1 MASMDKINS
10 LFLDSQ
16 INTSSVYQDE
26 VAKANQRF
34 YDQIAGIYDDVDRRR
49 GGHIDH
55 TWVDGIFNNILSIL
69 QSSKTRTDELS
80 FLDAASGSGFLAQ
93 HAQKFFPRMTLL
105 DISQKML
112 KRINLP
118 RALKICSDTCLIPA
132 KKSSFDVIGGFATLH
147 HLKSPEKFFQ
157 ESYRVLRP
165 GGIIYTDHDIESQFV
180 KNFRPMLWLYRKF
193 FDHGKDYLKQCP
205 ESSELDYLLSEY
217 HGKEGLSGPKLAEQL
232 SEVGF
237 QIREIVYHWEG
248 MGPAASFLEK
258 LGFSGMLKRRGLA
271 PVIRLIAV
279 KLTE

>member
-1 MASMDKINS
+1 MAPMDKITS
-10 LFLDSQ
+10 LFMDSQ
-16 INTSSVYQDE
+16 IDTSSVYQND

-34 YDQIAGIYDDVDRRR
+34 YDQIAEMYDEVDRRR
-49 GGHIDH
+49 GDHIDH
-55 TWVDGIFNNILSIL
+55 NWVDGVFNNILEIL
-69 QSSKTRTDELS
+69 ESSKEESELS

-93 HAQKFFPRMTLL
+93 RARKFFPRMTLL
-105 DISQKML
+105 DISRNML
-112 KRINLP
+112 KRIDLP
-118 RALKICSDTCLIPA
+118 ETLKVCSDTCFIPA
-132 KKSSFDVIGGFATLH
+132 KESSFDVIGGFATLH
-147 HLKSPEKFFQ
+147 HLKSPKKFFQ

-217 HGKEGLSGPKLAEQL
+217 HGEEGLSGRKLAEQL

-258 LGFSGMLKRRGLA
+258 LGFSGILKRRGLA

-279 KLTE
+279 KP

>member
-1 MASMDKINS
+1 MAPMDKITS
-10 LFLDSQ
+10 LFMDSQ
-16 INTSSVYQDE
+16 IDTSSVYQDD

-34 YDQIAGIYDDVDRRR
+34 YDQVAGIYDEVDRRR
-49 GGHIDH
+49 GDHIDH
-55 TWVDGIFNNILSIL
+55 NWVDGVFNNILEIL
-69 QSSKTRTDELS
+69 ESSKEESELS

-93 HAQKFFPRMTLL
+93 RARKFFPRMTLL
-105 DISQKML
+105 DISRNML
-112 KRINLP
+112 KRIDLP
-118 RALKICSDTCLIPA
+118 ETLKVCSDTCFIPA
-132 KKSSFDVIGGFATLH
+132 KESSFDVIGGFATLH
-147 HLKSPEKFFQ
+147 HLKSPKKFFQ

-217 HGKEGLSGPKLAEQL
+217 HGEEGLSGPKLAEQL

-258 LGFSGMLKRRGLA
+258 LGFSGILKRRGLA

-279 KLTE
+279 KLIE

>member
-1 MASMDKINS
+1 MAPMDKITS
-10 LFLDSQ
+10 LFMDSQ
-16 INTSSVYQDE
+16 IDTSSVYQDD

-34 YDQIAGIYDDVDRRR
+34 YDQVAGIYDEVDRRR
-49 GGHIDH
+49 GDHIDH
-55 TWVDGIFNNILSIL
+55 NWVDEVFNNILEIL
-69 QSSKTRTDELS
+69 ESSKEESELS

-93 HAQKFFPRMTLL
+93 RARKFFPRMTLL
-105 DISQKML
+105 DISRNML
-112 KRINLP
+112 KRIDLP
-118 RALKICSDTCLIPA
+118 GALKVCSDTCFIPA
-132 KKSSFDVIGGFATLH
+132 KESSFDVIGGFATLH
-147 HLKSPEKFFQ
+147 HLKSPKKFFQ

-237 QIREIVYHWEG
+237 QIREVVYHWEG

-258 LGFSGMLKRRGLA
+258 LGFSGILKRRGLA
-271 PVIRLIAV
+271 PVIRLIAI
-279 KLTE
+279 KLSE

>member
-1 MASMDKINS
+1 MAPMDKITAP
-10 LFLDSQ
+10 FMDSQ
-16 INTSSVYQDE
+16 VDTNSVYQDD

-34 YDQIAGIYDDVDRRR
+34 YDQVAGIYDEVDRRR
-49 GGHIDH
+49 GDHIDH
-55 TWVDGIFNNILSIL
+55 NWVDGVFNNILEIL
-69 QSSKTRTDELS
+69 ESSKEESELS

-93 HAQKFFPRMTLL
+93 RARKFFPRMTLL
-105 DISQKML
+105 DISRNML
-112 KRINLP
+112 KRIDLP
-118 RALKICSDTCLIPA
+118 GALKVCSDTCFIPA
-132 KKSSFDVIGGFATLH
+132 KESSFDVIGGFATLH
-147 HLKSPEKFFQ
+147 HLKSPKKFFQ

-232 SEVGF
+232 SEAGF

-258 LGFSGMLKRRGLA
+258 LGFSGILKRRGLA

-279 KLTE
+279 KQTG

>member
-1 MASMDKINS
+1 MAPMDKITS
-10 LFLDSQ
+10 LFMDSQ
-16 INTSSVYQDE
+16 IDTSSVYQDD

-34 YDQIAGIYDDVDRRR
+34 YDQVAGIYDEVDRRR
-49 GGHIDH
+49 GDHIDH
-55 TWVDGIFNNILSIL
+55 NWVDGVFNNILEIL
-69 QSSKTRTDELS
+69 ESSKEESELS

-93 HAQKFFPRMTLL
+93 RARKFFPRMTLL
-105 DISQKML
+105 DISRNML
-112 KRINLP
+112 RRIDLP
-118 RALKICSDTCLIPA
+118 GALKVCSDTCFIPA
-132 KKSSFDVIGGFATLH
+132 KESSFDVIGGFATLH
-147 HLKSPEKFFQ
+147 HLKSPKKFFQ

-205 ESSELDYLLSEY
+205 ESSQLDYLLSEY
-217 HGKEGLSGPKLAEQL
+217 HGKNGLSGPKLAEQL
-232 SEVGF
+232 SEAGF

-258 LGFSGMLKRRGLA
+258 LGFSGILKRRGLA

>member
-1 MASMDKINS
+1 MAPMDKITS
-10 LFLDSQ
+10 LFMDSQ
-16 INTSSVYQDE
+16 IDTSSVYQDD

-34 YDQIAGIYDDVDRRR
+34 YDQIAGIYDEVDRRR
-49 GGHIDH
+49 GDHIDH
-55 TWVDGIFNNILSIL
+55 NWVDGVFNNILEIL
-69 QSSKTRTDELS
+69 ESSKEESELS

-93 HAQKFFPRMTLL
+93 RARKFFPRMTLL
-105 DISQKML
+105 DISRNML
-112 KRINLP
+112 KRIDLP
-118 RALKICSDTCLIPA
+118 GALKVCSDTCFIPA
-132 KKSSFDVIGGFATLH
+132 KESSFDVIGGFATLH
-147 HLKSPEKFFQ
+147 HLKSPKKFFQ

-217 HGKEGLSGPKLAEQL
+217 HGEEGLSGPKLAEQL

-237 QIREIVYHWEG
+237 QIREIAYHWEG

-258 LGFSGMLKRRGLA
+258 LGFSGILKRRGLA

>member
-1 MASMDKINS
+1 MAPMDKITS
-10 LFLDSQ
+10 LFMDSK
-16 INTSSVYQDE
+16 IDTSSVYQDD

-34 YDQIAGIYDDVDRRR
+34 YDQIAGIYDEVDRRR
-49 GGHIDH
+49 GDHIDH
-55 TWVDGIFNNILSIL
+55 NWVDGVFNNILEIL
-69 QSSKTRTDELS
+69 ESSKEESELS

-93 HAQKFFPRMTLL
+93 RARKFFPRMTLL
-105 DISQKML
+105 DISRNML
-112 KRINLP
+112 KRIDLP
-118 RALKICSDTCLIPA
+118 GTLKVCSDTCFIPA
-132 KKSSFDVIGGFATLH
+132 KESSFDVIGGFATLH
-147 HLKSPEKFFQ
+147 HLKSPKKFFQ

-217 HGKEGLSGPKLAEQL
+217 HGEEGLSGPKLAEQL

-258 LGFSGMLKRRGLA
+258 LGFSGILKRRGLA

>member
-1 MASMDKINS
+1 M
-10 LFLDSQ
+10 DSQ
-16 INTSSVYQDE
+16 IDTSSVYQDD

-34 YDQIAGIYDDVDRRR
+34 YDQIAGIYDEVDRRR
-49 GGHIDH
+49 GDHIDH
-55 TWVDGIFNNILSIL
+55 NWVDGVFNNILEL
-69 QSSKTRTDELS
+69 LASSKKEVSDLS

-93 HAQKFFPRMTLL
+93 RARKFFPRMTLL
-105 DISQKML
+105 DISRNML
-112 KRINLP
+112 KRIDLP
-118 RALKICSDTCLIPA
+118 ETLKVCSDTCFIPA
-132 KKSSFDVIGGFATLH
+132 KESSFDVIGGFATLH
-147 HLKSPEKFFQ
+147 HLKSPKKFFQ

-217 HGKEGLSGPKLAEQL
+217 HGEEGLSGPKLAEQL

>member
-1 MASMDKINS
+1 MAPMDKITS
-10 LFLDSQ
+10 LFMDSK
-16 INTSSVYQDE
+16 IDTSSVYQDD

-34 YDQIAGIYDDVDRRR
+34 YDQVAGIYDEVDRRR
-49 GGHIDH
+49 GDHIDH
-55 TWVDGIFNNILSIL
+55 NWVDGVFNNILEIL
-69 QSSKTRTDELS
+69 ESSKEESELS

-93 HAQKFFPRMTLL
+93 RARKFFPRMTLL
-105 DISQKML
+105 DISRNML
-112 KRINLP
+112 KRIDLP
-118 RALKICSDTCLIPA
+118 GALKVCSDTCFIPA
-132 KKSSFDVIGGFATLH
+132 KESSFDVIGGFATLH
-147 HLKSPEKFFQ
+147 HLKSPKKFFQ

-217 HGKEGLSGPKLAEQL
+217 HGKDGLSGPKLAEQL
-232 SEVGF
+232 SEAGF

-258 LGFSGMLKRRGLA
+258 LGFSGIVKRRGLA

>member
-1 MASMDKINS
+1 MAPMDKITS
-10 LFLDSQ
+10 LFMDSQ
-16 INTSSVYQDE
+16 IDTSSVYQDD

-34 YDQIAGIYDDVDRRR
+34 YDQVAGIYDEVDRRR
-49 GGHIDH
+49 GDHIDH
-55 TWVDGIFNNILSIL
+55 NWVDGVFNNILEL
-69 QSSKTRTDELS
+69 LASSKKEESELS

-93 HAQKFFPRMTLL
+93 RARKFFPRMTLL
-105 DISQKML
+105 DISQNML
-112 KRINLP
+112 KRIDLP
-118 RALKICSDTCLIPA
+118 GALKVCSDTCFIPA
-132 KKSSFDVIGGFATLH
+132 KESSFDVIGGFATLH

-232 SEVGF
+232 SEAGF
-237 QIREIVYHWEG
+237 QIREIVYHWKG

-258 LGFSGMLKRRGLA
+258 LGFSGILKRRGLA

-279 KLTE
+279 KQTG

>member
-1 MASMDKINS
+1 MAPMDKITS
-10 LFLDSQ
+10 LFMDSQ
-16 INTSSVYQDE
+16 IDTSSVYQDD

-34 YDQIAGIYDDVDRRR
+34 YDQVAGIYDEVDRRR
-49 GGHIDH
+49 GDHIDH
-55 TWVDGIFNNILSIL
+55 NWVDGVFNNILEIL
-69 QSSKTRTDELS
+69 ESSKEESDLS

-93 HAQKFFPRMTLL
+93 RARKFFPRMTLL
-105 DISQKML
+105 DISRNML
-112 KRINLP
+112 KRIDLP
-118 RALKICSDTCLIPA
+118 GALKVCSDTCFIPA
-132 KKSSFDVIGGFATLH
+132 KESSFDVIGGFATLH
-147 HLKSPEKFFQ
+147 HLKSPKKFFQ

-217 HGKEGLSGPKLAEQL
+217 HGEEGLSGPKLAEQL

-237 QIREIVYHWEG
+237 QIREVVYHWEG

-258 LGFSGMLKRRGLA
+258 LGFSGILKRRGLA

-279 KLTE
+279 KQTG

>member
-1 MASMDKINS
+1 MTS
-10 LFLDSQ
+10 LFMDSK
-16 INTSSVYQDE
+16 IDTSSVYQDD

-34 YDQIAGIYDDVDRRR
+34 YDQVAGIYDEVDRRR
-49 GGHIDH
+49 GDHIDH
-55 TWVDGIFNNILSIL
+55 NWVDGVFNNILEIL
-69 QSSKTRTDELS
+69 ESSKQESELS

-93 HAQKFFPRMTLL
+93 RARKFFPRMTLL
-105 DISQKML
+105 DISRNML
-112 KRINLP
+112 KRIDLP
-118 RALKICSDTCLIPA
+118 GALKVCSDTCFIPA
-132 KKSSFDVIGGFATLH
+132 KESSFDVIGGFATLH
-147 HLKSPEKFFQ
+147 HLKSPKKFFQ

-232 SEVGF
+232 SEAGF

-258 LGFSGMLKRRGLA
+258 LGFSGILKRRGLA
-271 PVIRLIAV
+271 PVIRLIAI
-279 KLTE
+279 KLSE

>member
-1 MASMDKINS
+1 MATMDKITS
-10 LFLDSQ
+10 LFMDSQ
-16 INTSSVYQDE
+16 IDTSSVYQDD

-34 YDQIAGIYDDVDRRR
+34 YDQIAGIYDEVDRRR
-49 GGHIDH
+49 GDHIDH
-55 TWVDGIFNNILSIL
+55 NWVDGVFNNLLEILV
-69 QSSKTRTDELS
+69 SSKEEVSELS

-93 HAQKFFPRMTLL
+93 RARKFFPRITLL
-105 DISQKML
+105 DISRNML
-112 KRINLP
+112 KRIDLP
-118 RALKICSDTCLIPA
+118 ETLKVCSDTCFIPA
-132 KKSSFDVIGGFATLH
+132 KESSFDVIGGFATLH
-147 HLKSPEKFFQ
+147 HLKSPKKFFQ

-217 HGKEGLSGPKLAEQL
+217 HGEEGLSGPKLAEQL

-237 QIREIVYHWEG
+237 QIREIAYHWEG

-258 LGFSGMLKRRGLA
+258 LGFSGILKRRGLA

-279 KLTE
+279 KP

>member
-1 MASMDKINS
+1 MDSKI
-10 LFLDSQ
+10 D
-16 INTSSVYQDE
+16 TSSVYQDD

-34 YDQIAGIYDDVDRRR
+34 YDQVAGIYDEVDRRR
-49 GGHIDH
+49 GDHIDH
-55 TWVDGIFNNILSIL
+55 NWVDGVFNNILEIL
-69 QSSKTRTDELS
+69 ESSKEESELS

-93 HAQKFFPRMTLL
+93 RARKFFPRMTLL
-105 DISQKML
+105 DISRNML
-112 KRINLP
+112 KRIDLP
-118 RALKICSDTCLIPA
+118 ETLKVCSDTCFIPA
-132 KKSSFDVIGGFATLH
+132 KESSFDVIGGFATLH
-147 HLKSPEKFFQ
+147 HLKSPKKFFQ

-232 SEVGF
+232 SEAGF

-258 LGFSGMLKRRGLA
+258 LGFSGILKRRGLA

-279 KLTE
+279 KQTG

>member
-1 MASMDKINS
+1 MAPMDKITS
-10 LFLDSQ
+10 LFMDCQ
-16 INTSSVYQDE
+16 IDTSSVYQND

-34 YDQIAGIYDDVDRRR
+34 YDQIAGVYDEVDRRR
-49 GGHIDH
+49 GDHIDH
-55 TWVDGIFNNILSIL
+55 NWVDGVFNNILEL
-69 QSSKTRTDELS
+69 LASSKKEVSELS

-93 HAQKFFPRMTLL
+93 RARKFFPRMTLL
-105 DISQKML
+105 DISRNML
-112 KRINLP
+112 KRIDLP
-118 RALKICSDTCLIPA
+118 ETLKVCSDICFIPA
-132 KKSSFDVIGGFATLH
+132 KESSFDVIGGFATLH
-147 HLKSPEKFFQ
+147 HLKSPKKFFQ

-165 GGIIYTDHDIESQFV
+165 GGIVYTDHDIESQFV

-232 SEVGF
+232 SEAGF

-258 LGFSGMLKRRGLA
+258 LGFSGILKRRGLA

>member
-1 MASMDKINS
+1 MTS
-10 LFLDSQ
+10 LFMDSQ
-16 INTSSVYQDE
+16 IDTSSVYQDD

-34 YDQIAGIYDDVDRRR
+34 YDQIAGIYDEVDRRR
-49 GGHIDH
+49 GDHIDH
-55 TWVDGIFNNILSIL
+55 NWVDGVFNNILEL
-69 QSSKTRTDELS
+69 LASSKKEVSDLS

-93 HAQKFFPRMTLL
+93 RARKFFPRMTLL
-105 DISQKML
+105 DISRNML
-112 KRINLP
+112 KRIDLP
-118 RALKICSDTCLIPA
+118 ETLKVCSDTCFIPA
-132 KKSSFDVIGGFATLH
+132 KESSFDVIGGFATLH
-147 HLKSPEKFFQ
+147 HLKSPKKFFQ

-217 HGKEGLSGPKLAEQL
+217 HGEEGLSGPKLAEQL

-258 LGFSGMLKRRGLA
+258 LGFSGILKRRGLA

>member
-1 MASMDKINS
+1 MAPMDKITS
-10 LFLDSQ
+10 LFMDSQ
-16 INTSSVYQDE
+16 IDTSSVYQDD

-34 YDQIAGIYDDVDRRR
+34 YDQVAGIYDEVDRRR
-49 GGHIDH
+49 GDHIDH
-55 TWVDGIFNNILSIL
+55 NWVDGVFNNILEIL
-69 QSSKTRTDELS
+69 ESSKEESELS

-93 HAQKFFPRMTLL
+93 RARKFFPRMTLL
-105 DISQKML
+105 DISRNML
-112 KRINLP
+112 KRIDLP
-118 RALKICSDTCLIPA
+118 GALKVCSDTCFIPA
-132 KKSSFDVIGGFATLH
+132 KESSFDVIGGFATLH
-147 HLKSPEKFFQ
+147 HLKSPKKFFQ

-232 SEVGF
+232 SEAGF
-237 QIREIVYHWEG
+237 QIRELVYHWEG

-258 LGFSGMLKRRGLA
+258 LGFSGILKRRGLA

>member
-1 MASMDKINS
+1 MAPMDKITS
-10 LFLDSQ
+10 PFMDSQ
-16 INTSSVYQDE
+16 VDTNSVYQDD
-26 VAKANQRF
+26 VATANQRF
-34 YDQIAGIYDDVDRRR
+34 YDQIAEIYDEVDRRR
-49 GGHIDH
+49 GDHIDH
-55 TWVDGIFNNILSIL
+55 NWVDEVFNNILEIL
-69 QSSKTRTDELS
+69 ASSKEEVSELS

-93 HAQKFFPRMTLL
+93 RARKFFPRMTLL
-105 DISQKML
+105 DISRNML
-112 KRINLP
+112 KRIDLP
-118 RALKICSDTCLIPA
+118 ETLKVCSDTCFIPA
-132 KKSSFDVIGGFATLH
+132 KESSFDVIGGFATLH
-147 HLKSPEKFFQ
+147 HLKSPKKFFQ

-217 HGKEGLSGPKLAEQL
+217 HGEEGLSGPKLAEQL

-237 QIREIVYHWEG
+237 QIREIAYHWEG

-258 LGFSGMLKRRGLA
+258 LGFSGILKRRGLA

>member
-1 MASMDKINS
+1 MATMDKITS
-10 LFLDSQ
+10 LFMDSQ
-16 INTSSVYQDE
+16 IDTSSVYQDD

-34 YDQIAGIYDDVDRRR
+34 YDQVAGIYDEVDRRR
-49 GGHIDH
+49 GDHIDH
-55 TWVDGIFNNILSIL
+55 NWVDGVFNNILEIL
-69 QSSKTRTDELS
+69 VSSKEEVSELS

-93 HAQKFFPRMTLL
+93 RARKFFPRITLL
-105 DISQKML
+105 DISRNML
-112 KRINLP
+112 KRIDLP
-118 RALKICSDTCLIPA
+118 ETLKVCSDTCFIPA
-132 KKSSFDVIGGFATLH
+132 KESSFDVIGGFATLH
-147 HLKSPEKFFQ
+147 HLKSPKKFFQ

-232 SEVGF
+232 SEAGF

-258 LGFSGMLKRRGLA
+258 LGFSGILKRRGLA

-279 KLTE
+279 KQTG

>member
-1 MASMDKINS
+1 MAPMDKITS
-10 LFLDSQ
+10 SFMDSQ
-16 INTSSVYQDE
+16 IDTSSVYQDD

-34 YDQIAGIYDDVDRRR
+34 YDQVAGIYEEVDRRR
-49 GGHIDH
+49 GDHIDH
-55 TWVDGIFNNILSIL
+55 NWVDGVFNNILEIL
-69 QSSKTRTDELS
+69 ESSKEESELS

-93 HAQKFFPRMTLL
+93 RARKFFPRMTLL
-105 DISQKML
+105 DISRNML
-112 KRINLP
+112 KRIDLP
-118 RALKICSDTCLIPA
+118 GALKVCSDTCFIPA
-132 KKSSFDVIGGFATLH
+132 KESSFDVIGGFATLH
-147 HLKSPEKFFQ
+147 HLKSPKKFFQ

-232 SEVGF
+232 SEAGF

-258 LGFSGMLKRRGLA
+258 LGFSGILKRRGLA
-271 PVIRLIAV
+271 PVIRLIAI

>member
-1 MASMDKINS
+1 M
-10 LFLDSQ
+10 DSQ
-16 INTSSVYQDE
+16 IDTSSVYQDD

-34 YDQIAGIYDDVDRRR
+34 YDQVAGIYDEIDPRR
-49 GGHIDH
+49 GDHIDH
-55 TWVDGIFNNILSIL
+55 NWVDEVFNNILEL
-69 QSSKTRTDELS
+69 LESSKEESELS

-93 HAQKFFPRMTLL
+93 RARKFFPRMTLL
-105 DISQKML
+105 DISLNML
-112 KRINLP
+112 KRIELP
-118 RALKICSDTCLIPA
+118 EALKVCSDTCFIPA
-132 KKSSFDVIGGFATLH
+132 KESSFDVIGGFATLH

-157 ESYRVLRP
+157 ESYRILRP

-217 HGKEGLSGPKLAEQL
+217 HGEEGLSGPKLAEQL

-237 QIREIVYHWEG
+237 QIREVVYHWEG

-258 LGFSGMLKRRGLA
+258 LGFSGILKRRGLA

-279 KLTE
+279 KP

>member
-1 MASMDKINS
+1 MAPMDKITS
-10 LFLDSQ
+10 LFMDSQ
-16 INTSSVYQDE
+16 IDTSSVYQDD

-34 YDQIAGIYDDVDRRR
+34 YDQVAGIYDEVDRRR
-49 GGHIDH
+49 GDHIDH
-55 TWVDGIFNNILSIL
+55 NWVDGVFNNILEIL
-69 QSSKTRTDELS
+69 ESSKEESELS

-93 HAQKFFPRMTLL
+93 RARKFFPRMTLL
-105 DISQKML
+105 DISRNML
-112 KRINLP
+112 KRIDLP
-118 RALKICSDTCLIPA
+118 GALKVCSDTCFIPA
-132 KKSSFDVIGGFATLH
+132 KESSFDVIGGFATLH
-147 HLKSPEKFFQ
+147 HLKSPKKFFQ

-232 SEVGF
+232 SEAGF

-258 LGFSGMLKRRGLA
+258 LGFSGILKRRGLA

>member
-1 MASMDKINS
+1 MAPMDKITS
-10 LFLDSQ
+10 LFMDSQ
-16 INTSSVYQDE
+16 IDTSSVYQDD

-34 YDQIAGIYDDVDRRR
+34 YDQVAGIYDEVDRRR
-49 GGHIDH
+49 GDYIDH
-55 TWVDGIFNNILSIL
+55 NWVDGVFNNILEIL
-69 QSSKTRTDELS
+69 ESSKEESELS

-93 HAQKFFPRMTLL
+93 RARKFFPRMTLL
-105 DISQKML
+105 DISRNML
-112 KRINLP
+112 KRIDLP
-118 RALKICSDTCLIPA
+118 GALKVCSDTCFIPA
-132 KKSSFDVIGGFATLH
+132 KESSFDVIGGFATLH
-147 HLKSPEKFFQ
+147 HLKSPKKFFQ

-232 SEVGF
+232 SEAGF

-258 LGFSGMLKRRGLA
+258 LGFSGILKRRGLA

-279 KLTE
+279 KQTG

>member
-1 MASMDKINS
+1 MAPMDKITS
-10 LFLDSQ
+10 LFMDSQ
-16 INTSSVYQDE
+16 IDTSSVYQDD

-34 YDQIAGIYDDVDRRR
+34 YDQIAGIYDEVDRRR
-49 GGHIDH
+49 GDHIDH
-55 TWVDGIFNNILSIL
+55 NWVDGVFNNILEIL
-69 QSSKTRTDELS
+69 ESSKEESELS

-93 HAQKFFPRMTLL
+93 RARKFFPRMTLL
-105 DISQKML
+105 DISRNML
-112 KRINLP
+112 KRIDLP
-118 RALKICSDTCLIPA
+118 GALKVCSDTCFIPA
-132 KKSSFDVIGGFATLH
+132 KESSFDVIGGFATLH
-147 HLKSPEKFFQ
+147 HLKSPKKFFQ

-232 SEVGF
+232 SEAGF

-258 LGFSGMLKRRGLA
+258 LGFSGILKRRGLA

>member
-1 MASMDKINS
+1 MAQMDKITS
-10 LFLDSQ
+10 LFMDSK
-16 INTSSVYQDE
+16 IDTSSVYQDD

-34 YDQIAGIYDDVDRRR
+34 YDQIAGIYDEVDRRR
-49 GGHIDH
+49 GDHIDH
-55 TWVDGIFNNILSIL
+55 NWVDGVFNNILEL
-69 QSSKTRTDELS
+69 LASSKKEVSDLS

-93 HAQKFFPRMTLL
+93 RARKFFPRMTLL
-105 DISQKML
+105 DISRNML
-112 KRINLP
+112 KRIDLP
-118 RALKICSDTCLIPA
+118 ETLKVCSDTCFIPA
-132 KKSSFDVIGGFATLH
+132 KESSFDVIGGFATLH
-147 HLKSPEKFFQ
+147 HLKSPKKFFQ

-217 HGKEGLSGPKLAEQL
+217 HGEEGLSGPKLAEQL

-237 QIREIVYHWEG
+237 QIREIAYHWEG

-258 LGFSGMLKRRGLA
+258 LGFSGILKRRGLA

-279 KLTE
+279 KP

>member
-1 MASMDKINS
+1 M
-10 LFLDSQ
+10 DSQ
-16 INTSSVYQDE
+16 IDTSSVYQDD

-34 YDQIAGIYDDVDRRR
+34 YDQIAEIYDEVDRRR
-49 GGHIDH
+49 GDHIDH
-55 TWVDGIFNNILSIL
+55 NWVDGVFNNILEIL
-69 QSSKTRTDELS
+69 ESSKEESELS

-93 HAQKFFPRMTLL
+93 RARKFFPRMTLL
-105 DISQKML
+105 DISRNML
-112 KRINLP
+112 KRIDLP
-118 RALKICSDTCLIPA
+118 GALKVCSDTCFIPA
-132 KKSSFDVIGGFATLH
+132 KESSFDVIGGFATLH
-147 HLKSPEKFFQ
+147 HLKSPKKFFQ

-217 HGKEGLSGPKLAEQL
+217 HGEEGLSGPKLAEQL
-232 SEVGF
+232 SEAGF

-258 LGFSGMLKRRGLA
+258 LGFSGILKRRGLA

>member
-16 INTSSVYQDE
+16 IDTSSVYQDE

-49 GGHIDH
+49 GSHIDH

-93 HAQKFFPRMTLL
+93 HAQEFFPRMTLL
-105 DISQKML
+105 DISRNML
-112 KRINLP
+112 KRIDLP
-118 RALKICSDTCLIPA
+118 GALKVCSDTCFIPA

-147 HLKSPEKFFQ
+147 HLKSPKKFFQ

-232 SEVGF
+232 SEAGF

-248 MGPAASFLEK
+248 MGPAVSFLEK
-258 LGFSGMLKRRGLA
+258 LGFSGILKRRGLA